1 MAADATTTASALRAR
16 AAEFRNR
23 AEKLR
28 ELLVVDDE
36 PEEGITRDVARNLLR
51 ILVEQNAMDVAGE
64 EEEEEQEGFVG
75 GGKGASDSTDWI
87 VDDAAMEQEEEEFVG
102 GGEGAS
108 SDATDRIVEDAGMD
122 LEEGEIVDDA
132 GMDLEEGEIV
142 EDAAMAQE
150 QGEEEEVE
158 GKQDE
163 VMVDGKRI
171 PSELWDLVSLDDDEI
186 ASAQEVAR
194 ARIRHAKEMEK
205 VWLHLSHIDHDDFR
219 ALDSACLDYLSIKR
233 FSEPILQAS
242 ELLDTIRSRDWASA
256 LERRAAELDT
266 EAASLET

>member
-51 ILVEQNAMDVAGE
+51 ILVEQNAMYEFFRRRARDVAGE

-87 VDDAAMEQEEEEFVG
+87 ADDAAMEQEEEDFVG

-122 LEEGEIVDDA
+122 LEEGEIV
-132 GMDLEEGEIV
+132 

-158 GKQDE
+158 GKKDE

>member
-1 MAADATTTASALRAR
+1 M
-16 AAEFRNR
+16 
-23 AEKLR
+23 
-28 ELLVVDDE
+28 
-36 PEEGITRDVARNLLR
+36 
-51 ILVEQNAMDVAGE
+51 
-64 EEEEEQEGFVG
+64 G

-122 LEEGEIVDDA
+122 LEEGEIV
-132 GMDLEEGEIV
+132 

-150 QGEEEEVE
+150 QGEGEEVE

-194 ARIRHAKEMEK
+194 ARIRHGKEMEK

>member
-1 MAADATTTASALRAR
+1 
-16 AAEFRNR
+16 
-23 AEKLR
+23 
-28 ELLVVDDE
+28 
-36 PEEGITRDVARNLLR
+36 
-51 ILVEQNAMDVAGE
+51 
-64 EEEEEQEGFVG
+64 
-75 GGKGASDSTDWI
+75 
-87 VDDAAMEQEEEEFVG
+87 
-102 GGEGAS
+102 
-108 SDATDRIVEDAGMD
+108 
-122 LEEGEIVDDA
+122 
-132 GMDLEEGEIV
+132 
-142 EDAAMAQE
+142 MAQE

-194 ARIRHAKEMEK
+194 ARIRHGKEMEK

>member
-51 ILVEQNAMDVAGE
+51 ILVEQNAMYEFFRRRARDVAG
-64 EEEEEQEGFVG
+64 EEEEEQEGFV
-75 GGKGASDSTDWI
+75 
-87 VDDAAMEQEEEEFVG
+87 

-142 EDAAMAQE
+142 EDAAMVQE

>member
-51 ILVEQNAMDVAGE
+51 ILVEQNAM
-64 EEEEEQEGFVG
+64 
-75 GGKGASDSTDWI
+75 I
-87 VDDAAMEQEEEEFVG
+87 VDDA
-102 GGEGAS
+102 
-108 SDATDRIVEDAGMD
+108 R
-122 LEEGEIVDDA
+122 
-132 GMDLEEGEIV
+132 MDLEEGEIV

>member
-51 ILVEQNAMDVAGE
+51 ILVEQNAM
-64 EEEEEQEGFVG
+64 
-75 GGKGASDSTDWI
+75 
-87 VDDAAMEQEEEEFVG
+87 
-102 GGEGAS
+102 
-108 SDATDRIVEDAGMD
+108 IVE
-122 LEEGEIVDDA
+122 DA

-150 QGEEEEVE
+150 QGEGEEVE

-194 ARIRHAKEMEK
+194 ARIRHGKEMEK